1 LNLFV
6 IQLQTRIPSE
16 EAGLQCDQQ
25 WTWN

>member
-6 IQLQTRIPSE
+6 IQLQTHIPSE

-25 WTWN
+25 WMWN